1 GKKDRGDYSSLTI
14 LAKSKRTGTRYV
26 VESIIDKMHP
36 DDFINMIVQKVV
48 QYQPDR
54 IAADSNASQEFLTFT
69 LKQRLRNIGYPSLT
83 RVKEI
88 KDRTKK
94 ELRIEALAPDI
105 LNGHIQFNK
114 RHYLLIEQFA
124 EF

>member
-1 GKKDRGDYSSLTI
+1 RDFHVTGVQTCALPISI

-69 LKQRLRNIGYPSLT
+69 LKQRLRNIGYPRSEE
-83 RVKEI
+83 RRE
-88 KDRTKK
+88 
-94 ELRIEALAPDI
+94 
-105 LNGHIQFNK
+105 GK
-114 RHYLLIEQFA
+114 RRSTAGL
-124 EF
+124 